1 MRGGLLRSAVLAST
15 VLALLACAGPAAAQ
29 DPTDPKEP
37 LLDRG
42 DQFAGKPPGTVETLR
57 FWYGPYVV
65 PPGNDMNRFDLNL
78 PVREGMVLSI
88 EPRLRLAHDFSTPVH
103 QHAHIHH
110 AHWLRVDPGNKEDTN
125 TYGFTQWL
133 WGTGDEE
140 TRADA
145 QRQASAEPNGPVY
158 GGYTGP
164 GKVEPVIYMIHNKTS
179 QPMLTYLTLDV
190 VFAHGSPEQLE
201 QATGRPHHSP
211 VGVIFGRT
219 FDVPR
224 NAGGDGVFET
234 ARDDKEGPIEWV
246 ASRDGTIVGA
256 GGHIHPGGRTVTIEN
271 LGSESNPCKRTK
283 YSKYG
288 GTALFRSEAV
298 HRTAPL
304 SEDFQMTIPRAAWR
318 APVRKGDRLRI
329 SSTYENRDHAWY
341 AVMAHTGVYIDD
353 KQPPRPGCKPYLV
366 GRHAAKMKRKRKKP
380 DLTKGVLNRDWRGPP
395 EAVCGRHQAGGSA
408 HHGGVHDGGPC
419 ERDEPDRGTGV
430 ETSFVAIQNFLYTPG
445 DRGLGGAMGAPARV
459 RQGNTITFVNLD
471 QQAGIRHTVT
481 TCPWP
486 CNGPYVANYPLA
498 DGRFDSGMMGYDVV
512 DGGSPNPVSRTPTDL
527 PVGKYAYFCRTHPWM
542 RGAFEVTP

>member
-1 MRGGLLRSAVLAST
+1 MDGGAFRAIACAS
-15 VLALLACAGPAAAQ
+15 ALLAALACAPPALAQ

-42 DQFAGKPPGTVETLR
+42 DQFQAKPAGTVETLR

-78 PVREGMVLSI
+78 PVREGFVLSI
-88 EPRLRLAHDFSTPVH
+88 EPRLRLATDFATPQH

-110 AHWLRVDPGNKEDTN
+110 AHWLRLDPGNEEDSY

-145 QRQASAEPNGPVY
+145 RRQSSAEPNGPVY
-158 GGYTGP
+158 GGHTAP
-164 GKVEPVIYMIHNKTS
+164 GEVEPVIYMIHNKTS
-179 QPMLTYLTLDV
+179 QTMLTYITLDV
-190 VFAHGSPEQLE
+190 VFAHGSPAELE
-201 QATGRPHHSP
+201 RITGRPHRSP

-224 NAGGDGVFET
+224 KPSGPGVFET
-234 ARDDKEGPIEWV
+234 ARDDPEGPIEWK
-246 ASRDGTIVGA
+246 ATRDGTIVGA
-256 GGHIHPGGRTVTIEN
+256 GGHLHPGGKVVTIEN
-271 LGSESNPCKRTK
+271 LGSEPNPCPRTR

-298 HRTAPL
+298 QRTAPL
-304 SEDFQMTIPRAAWR
+304 SEDFQMTVPRAAWR

-341 AVMAHTGVYIDD
+341 AVMAHAGVYIDD
-353 KQPPRPGCKPYLV
+353 KLPPRAGCKPYLV
-366 GRHAAKMKRKRKKP
+366 GRHAAKTKRKRKKP

-395 EAVCGRHQAGGSA
+395 EPVCGRHTGVSG
-408 HHGGVHDGGPC
+408 HHDGVHDGGAC
-419 ERDEPDRGTGV
+419 EREEPDRGAGV
-430 ETSFVAIQNFLYTPG
+430 ETSFVTIQNFVYSPG
-445 DRGLGGAMGAPARV
+445 DRGLSGAFGAPARV
-459 RQGNTITFVNLD
+459 RQGNSLTFVNFD
-471 QQAGIRHTVT
+471 QEAGIRHTVT

-498 DGRFDSGMMGYDVV
+498 DGRWDSGMMGFDLV
-512 DGGSPNPVSRTPTDL
+512 DGGSPNPTARTPSDL